1 MSALLFLGVDGGG
14 SLCRARLETA
24 EGARLGE
31 GVAGPATMRLGF
43 DAAISSIMDATR
55 QTLRAAGL
63 GEDALART
71 YAGIGLAGTGQPGA
85 RAALEDWGHPFA
97 GVWFEGDGYLA
108 LLGAF
113 GAQAGG
119 VVIVGTGSIAV
130 THLGGKTVRIG
141 GYGFPVSDEGGGAAL
156 GLAALQRALRS
167 WDGRAAANAFSRDVL
182 SRFAD
187 PSTLAGWM
195 ATATA
200 TDYATFAP
208 VVVKH
213 AAAGDADAHEL
224 MGQAGARIAELAQAL
239 FMLGV
244 RRVAL
249 SGGLAEHIESY
260 LPAEVRNR
268 LSAPKADAMAGGI
281 LLAKQRRAA
290 MQTTPAEAPG
300 APSAR

>member
-1 MSALLFLGVDGGG
+1 MSAQLFLGVDGGG
-14 SLCRARLETA
+14 SRCRARLETA

-31 GVAGPATMRLGF
+31 GLSGPATMRLGL
-43 DAAISSIMDATR
+43 DATLASIMDATR
-55 QTLRAAGL
+55 QALAQAGL
-63 GEDALART
+63 DESVLART
-71 YAGIGLAGTGQPGA
+71 YAGIGLAGTGHEGA
-85 RAALEDWGHPFA
+85 RAALESWRHPFA
-97 GVWFEGDGYLA
+97 GAWFEGDGYLA

-113 GAQAGG
+113 GGGPGG

-167 WDGRAAANAFSRDVL
+167 WDGRAEVSDFTREVL
-182 SRFAD
+182 GRFPD
-187 PSTLAGWM
+187 PSAIASWIGE
-195 ATATA
+195 ATA

-213 AAAGDADAHEL
+213 AAAGDSDAREL
-224 MGQAGARIAELAQAL
+224 MNQSGARIAELAQAL

-249 SGGLAEHIESY
+249 WGGLAEHVAPY
-260 LPAEVRNR
+260 LPREVRER

-281 LLAKQRRAA
+281 LLAKKRLAA
-290 MQTTPAEAPG
+290 AQTPAE
-300 APSAR
+300 

>member
-14 SLCRARLETA
+14 SRCRARLATA

-31 GVAGPATMRLGF
+31 GASGPATMRLGI
-43 DAAISSIMDATR
+43 DAALASIMDATR
-55 QTLRAAGL
+55 QALAQAGL
-63 GEDALART
+63 DESALART
-71 YAGIGLAGTGQPGA
+71 YAGIGLAGTGHAGA
-85 RAALEDWGHPFA
+85 RAALEAWRHPFA
-97 GVWFEGDGYLA
+97 GAWFEGDGYLA

-113 GAQAGG
+113 GGGAGG

-141 GYGFPVSDEGGGAAL
+141 GYGFPVSDEGGGASL
-156 GLAALQRALRS
+156 GLAALQRTLRS
-167 WDGRAAANAFSRDVL
+167 WDGRAAANEFSRDML
-182 SRFAD
+182 ARFAD

-208 VVVKH
+208 IVVKH
-213 AAAGDADAHEL
+213 AEAGDSDAREL
-224 MGQAGARIAELAQAL
+224 MNQAGARIAELAQAL

-249 SGGLAEHIESY
+249 SGGLAEHVAPY
-260 LPAEVRNR
+260 LPREVRDR
-268 LSAPKADAMAGGI
+268 LSAPKSDAMAGGI
-281 LLAKQRRAA
+281 LLAKKRLTA
-290 MQTTPAEAPG
+290 MQTAPAEA
-300 APSAR
+300 AQTA

>member
-14 SLCRARLETA
+14 SRCRARLETA

-31 GVAGPATMRLGF
+31 GISGPATMRLGL
-43 DAAISSIMDATR
+43 DAALASITEATR
-55 QTLRAAGL
+55 Q
-63 GEDALART
+63 ALEQARLDESALPRT
-71 YAGIGLAGTGQPGA
+71 YAGIGLAGTGHAGA
-85 RAALEDWGHPFA
+85 RAALEAWRHPFA
-97 GVWFEGDGYLA
+97 GAWFEGDGYLA

-113 GAQAGG
+113 GGGAGG

-167 WDGRAAANAFSRDVL
+167 WDGRAEASDFTREVL
-182 SRFAD
+182 ARFDD
-187 PSTLAGWM
+187 PSMLASWIGH
-195 ATATA
+195 ATA

-208 VVVKH
+208 IVAKH
-213 AAAGDADAHEL
+213 AAAGDADALDL
-224 MGQAGARIAELAQAL
+224 MNQSGARIAELAQAL

-249 SGGLAEHIESY
+249 SGGLAEPIKSY
-260 LPAEVRNR
+260 LPHELRER

-281 LLAKQRRAA
+281 LLAKKRLAA
-290 MQTTPAEAPG
+290 MQTAPAEASPT
-300 APSAR
+300 A

>member
-14 SLCRARLETA
+14 SRCRARLQTA

-31 GVAGPATMRLGF
+31 GVSGPATMRLGL
-43 DAAISSIMDATR
+43 DAALASIMDATR
-55 QTLRAAGL
+55 QALAQAGL
-63 GEDALART
+63 DESALART
-71 YAGIGLAGTGQPGA
+71 YAGIGLAGTGQEGA
-85 RAALEDWGHPFA
+85 RVALESWRHPFA
-97 GVWFEGDGYLA
+97 GAWFEGDGYLA

-113 GAQAGG
+113 GGQAGG

-167 WDGRAAANAFSRDVL
+167 WDGRAEASNFTREVL
-182 SRFAD
+182 ARFDD
-187 PSTLAGWM
+187 PSTLASWIGV
-195 ATATA
+195 ATA

-208 VVVKH
+208 VVVNH
-213 AAAGDADAHEL
+213 AAAGDSDARDL
-224 MGQAGARIAELAQAL
+224 MTQSGARIAELAQAL

-249 SGGLAEHIESY
+249 SGGLAEHVEPY
-260 LPAEVRNR
+260 LPREVRKR
-268 LSAPKADAMAGGI
+268 LSAPRSDAMAGGI
-281 LLAKQRRAA
+281 LLAKKRLAA
-290 MQTTPAEAPG
+290 TQSPTEA
-300 APSAR
+300 AKTA

>member
-1 MSALLFLGVDGGG
+1 
-14 SLCRARLETA
+14 
-24 EGARLGE
+24 
-31 GVAGPATMRLGF
+31 MRLGI

-55 QTLRAAGL
+55 QTLDAAGL

-71 YAGIGLAGTGQPGA
+71 YAGIGLAGTGHAGA
-85 RAALEDWGHPFA
+85 RQALENWRHPFA
-97 GVWFEGDGYLA
+97 GAWFEGDGYLA

-113 GAQAGG
+113 GGQAGG

-167 WDGRAAANAFSRDVL
+167 WDGRAAANEFSRDML
-182 SRFAD
+182 ARFAD

-208 VVVKH
+208 IVVKH
-213 AAAGDADAHEL
+213 AAAGDADAREL

-249 SGGLAEHIESY
+249 SGGLAEHVEPY
-260 LPAEVRNR
+260 LPREVRER
-268 LSAPKADAMAGGI
+268 LSAPKFDAMAGGI
-281 LLAKQRRAA
+281 LLAKQRLAA
-290 MQTTPAEAPG
+290 MQTAAAG
-300 APSAR
+300 AI